1 MKDLVDVVNVA
12 HQVKKLLK
20 LYYLGKYS
28 ILFKLRLKLQIWNLI
43 LYLLPELLY
52 FSKQKKKKT
61 EESSVTVLRRF
72 FLPIFKNGTH
82 AESRNK
88 EQPVGTETCK
98 WRAVKWTLCDTAF
111 KRQSSRNL
119 LIDWFC
125 SSFWNWF
132 RFIIFTNFFNTKTVN
147 KLKN

>member
-52 FSKQKKKKT
+52 FSKQKKKKKQKRVQLLCYGDSFCPFSKT
-61 EESSVTVLRRF
+61 AHVQ
-72 FLPIFKNGTH
+72 K
-82 AESRNK
+82 
-88 EQPVGTETCK
+88 VGTKNSQWEQRHAKGELWNGHC
-98 WRAVKWTLCDTAF
+98 VTLHLKDN
-111 KRQSSRNL
+111 RQEIYS
-119 LIDWFC
+119 LIDFVHHFGIVFV
-125 SSFWNWF
+125 S
-132 RFIIFTNFFNTKTVN
+132 
-147 KLKN
+147 